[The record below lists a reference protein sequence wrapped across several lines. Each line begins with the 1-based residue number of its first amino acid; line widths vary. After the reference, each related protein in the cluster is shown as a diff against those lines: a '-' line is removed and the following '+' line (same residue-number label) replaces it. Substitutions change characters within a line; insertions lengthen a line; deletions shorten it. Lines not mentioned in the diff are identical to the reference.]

1 MGLNTISNP
10 ALPRSGEGI
19 KERKM
24 PTDAFH
30 SGLEN
35 FNKLRGL

>member
-1 MGLNTISNP
+1 MGLNTTP
-10 ALPRSGEGI
+10 TAALPHDGEGI